1 MGLFKTYQ
9 CLKCSHTYEGILDV
23 CSKCGARA
31 VSVGG
36 IKGCLQS
43 GRPPGYAGGT
53 STPHSARSYDRC
65 FEQNFKIMG
74 ISNLYHKDGVPVVT
88 RNRSPKMRYNTM
100 PDWAGQQQPIKAYS
114 SQEAMQRDGVQL
126 PPMTIEGRPF
136 QPPQVHPTAQPGAKV
151 GQGLSQ
157 TMRANTIITHRHH
170 E

>member
-1 MGLFKTYQ
+1 MGLWKSFE
-9 CLKCSHTYEGILDV
+9 CLKCKHEWEGMLDV
-23 CSKCGARA
+23 CSKCGSRA
-31 VSVGG
+31 VPVGG
-36 IKGCLQS
+36 IRGCLES

-65 FEQNFKIMG
+65 FEQNFRIMG

-114 SQEAMQRDGVQL
+114 SQEAMRRDGVQL
-126 PPMTIEGRPF
+126 PPMTIEGKPF
-136 QPPQVHPTAQPGAKV
+136 QPPQVHPTVQPGARV

-157 TMRANTIITHRHH
+157 TMRANTIITHRHQ